1 MSTQQVQSPPA
12 RRSATDHSDPDHDAA
27 YVPGH
32 DAVADG
38 AQFAP
43 GQAFAQSW
51 RLRNTGNKAWGLGY
65 RLVCVGGAQLGAA
78 AAIPIPDC
86 PPQEAIAVAVGFVAP
101 VESGSHQSIWQ
112 LSTPDGHNFGD
123 RVWTMITVGTAAN
136 GATPPTSATS
146 TANVV
151 APPNGA
157 FAPAQLVA
165 APAAAGPAQTVAKT
179 WNQYGGLLLQE
190 AERVGIHPGLA
201 VAVLAAESKGEP
213 FDANGRLIIR
223 FENHIFYTYWGK
235 ENEERFRQHFAFAAD
250 ESWKGHQWRPDVN
263 SAWQPVHSGDQESE
277 WRVFTFARTLDEK
290 AAMYAISMGAPQIMG
305 FNHRAIGYDT
315 VQAMFNAFSSDAR
328 AQITS
333 LFRFMEVNKLVNA
346 VRDRDFHTF
355 AKVYNGA
362 GQAESYR
369 QIIQN
374 HLDAYQGLAAADGSG
389 PRSANATAMPRL
401 PQLAPE
407 RLSDGRLLSEAEP
420 KLYAAWRQHIEQ
432 GFQNN
437 QTMFSRI
444 LAGFMNPYWI
454 TVIMYALLFAV
465 GLIAF
470 AVAVVLGL
478 RATSTGAAQANTT
491 ATILGSS
498 AIFGGIS
505 VIAFLTYFLNRPLQA
520 LEENLQFITW
530 LGIIYNSYWTRLA
543 YIQKQETVQTELE
556 SATND
561 AITKIT
567 ALMDKHTERSG
578 KRPTLSPKSVV
589 QSP

>member
-1 MSTQQVQSPPA
+1 MSTQQVQAPPA
-12 RRSATDHSDPDHDAA
+12 RRSATDHTDPDHNAD

-38 AQFAP
+38 ASFAP

-51 RLRNTGNKAWGLGY
+51 RMRNSGNKAWALGY
-65 RLVCVGGAQLGAA
+65 RLVCVGGAQWGAPVE
-78 AAIPIPDC
+78 IPIPAC
-86 PPQEAIAVAVGFVAP
+86 PPQAAIAVAVGFVAP
-101 VESGSHQSIWQ
+101 AESGSHQSIWQ
-112 LSTPDGHNFGD
+112 LSTPNGHNFGD
-123 RVWTMITVGTAAN
+123 RVWTMITVGTATN
-136 GATPPTSATS
+136 GAGPS
-146 TANVV
+146 ANVA
-151 APPNGA
+151 APPNSA

-179 WNQYGGLLLQE
+179 WNQYGGLILQE
-190 AERVGIHPGLA
+190 ADRVGIHPGLA

-235 ENEERFRQHFAFAAD
+235 ENEERFRQHFTFATD
-250 ESWKGHQWRPDVN
+250 ESWKGHQWRADVN
-263 SAWQPVHSGDQESE
+263 SAWQPVHPGDQESE

-290 AAMYAISMGAPQIMG
+290 AAMYSISMGAPQIMG
-305 FNHRAIGYDT
+305 FNHRSIGYDT

-346 VRDRDFHTF
+346 VRDSDFHTF

-362 GQAESYR
+362 GQADTYQ
-369 QIIQN
+369 QIIKK
-374 HLDAYQGLAAADGSG
+374 HLDAYQTLAFGDSA
-389 PRSANATAMPRL
+389 PRGTSATAAPRL

-407 RLSDGRLLSEAEP
+407 RMADGRLLSDAEP

-444 LAGFMNPYWI
+444 LSGFMNPYWI
-454 TVIMYALLFAV
+454 TVTMYTLLFAV

-470 AVAVVLGL
+470 VVAIILGL
-478 RATSTGAAQANTT
+478 RATSNSAAAANAT
-491 ATILGSS
+491 ATILGTT

-505 VIAFLTYFLNRPLQA
+505 VVAFLTYFLNRPLQA

-530 LGIIYNSYWTRLA
+530 LGIIYNTYWTRLA
-543 YIQKQETVQTELE
+543 YIQKQETVQAELE

-567 ALMDKHTERSG
+567 ALMNKHTELSG
-578 KRPTLSPKSVV
+578 KRPTISAPESKV
-589 QSP
+589 QSPESRVA